1 MKEEERLKIKGR
13 LPRRGLTAALG
24 SCIAVLAMAG
34 TAQAGTLTL
43 GPTLSAP
50 AIGSSSCAIAC
61 GIATTKLGESSTAS
75 PVAGT
80 IVRWRLDGATETE
93 GFVLNVVRRNSGGT
107 FTVTASSGPVTP
119 QGAEIETFTT
129 NLPIAAGEFIELNFP
144 EGGAIALLE
153 TPSTEAFFRPGLA
166 PGETREPE
174 DEEEIPSTNGYNADV
189 EYGQAPVV
197 PAPVVIPPPPA
208 PVAHC
213 VVPKLKGKK
222 LKAAKKMLRAADCRV
237 GKVKKLQGASAKTGK
252 VVKQKPKPG
261 KVLAPGSRVSVKLG
275 A

>member
-13 LPRRGLTAALG
+13 LPRRGLIAALG
-24 SCIAVLAMAG
+24 GCIAVLATAG

-43 GPTLSAP
+43 GPTLPAP
-50 AIGSSSCAIAC
+50 GIGPSSCAIAC
-61 GIATTKLGESSTAS
+61 GIATTKLGESTTAS

-80 IVRWRLDGATETE
+80 VVRWRLESATETE

-166 PGETREPE
+166 PGETRAPE
-174 DEEEIPSTNGYNADV
+174 DEEEVASTNGYNADV

-197 PAPVVIPPPPA
+197 PAPPLIPPAP

-213 VVPKLKGKK
+213 DVPKLKGKK

-237 GKVKKLQGASAKTGK
+237 GNVRKLEGASAKTGK

-261 KVLAPGSRVSVKLG
+261 KVLAPGSKVSVELG
-275 A
+275 P